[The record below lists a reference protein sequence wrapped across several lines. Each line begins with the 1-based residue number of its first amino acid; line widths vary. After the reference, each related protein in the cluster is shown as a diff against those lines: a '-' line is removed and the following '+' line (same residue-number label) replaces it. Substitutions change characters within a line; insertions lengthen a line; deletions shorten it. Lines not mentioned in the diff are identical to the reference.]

1 MGDNIR
7 PALYGA
13 AYTAILADRA
23 TAAPTERVAIAGRY
37 CESGDL
43 LIRDV
48 ALPTPEPDD
57 IVAVPAAGAYSVA
70 MASNYNHHGRPAIAL
85 IDGGRARVI
94 RKRETHADI
103 WRLER

>member
-23 TAAPTERVAIAGRY
+23 TAAPTERVAIAGKY

-48 ALPTPEPDD
+48 ALPTAEPDD
-57 IVAVPAAGAYSVA
+57 IVAIPAAGAYSVA
-70 MASNYNHHGRPAIAL
+70 MASNYNHHGRPAVAL
-85 IDGGRARVI
+85 IDRGRARVI
-94 RKRETHADI
+94 RTRETHADI